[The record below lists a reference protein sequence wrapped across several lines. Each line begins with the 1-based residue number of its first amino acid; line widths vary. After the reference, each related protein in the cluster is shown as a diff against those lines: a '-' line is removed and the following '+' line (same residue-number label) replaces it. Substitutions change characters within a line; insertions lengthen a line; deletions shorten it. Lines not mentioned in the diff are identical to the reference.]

1 MQKFHL
7 APSSITDCL
16 RHMSLVYLIKS
27 WANKT
32 DLGPAVTN
40 SKLQA
45 LFTQFGRGK
54 RTEFGFDVG
63 LIWACVCLV
72 FPEFTLTKVK
82 PTQSQKTL
90 AQQKGRRKIQT
101 QCNKNNEQSQ

>member
-1 MQKFHL
+1 LFETHEHGVIDKVMG
-7 APSSITDCL
+7 
-16 RHMSLVYLIKS
+16 
-27 WANKT
+27 NKT

-45 LFTQFGRGK
+45 LFTQFGQGK
-54 RTEFGFDVG
+54 STEFGFDVG
-63 LIWACVCLV
+63 LIWACVCLA

-101 QCNKNNEQSQ
+101 QCNKKNEQSQ